1 MNQEEEKPI
10 RRAFCLTVVM
20 DADTKKYLV
29 SALYNFAIQID
40 REEITTGVSGGVCS
54 GAIYELLYN
63 SSQTHET
70 YFERIRTRLKSI
82 GE

>member
-20 DADTKKYLV
+20 DADTKKDLV

-40 REEITTGVSGGVCS
+40 REEITTGVMEESVAGRFTS
-54 GAIYELLYN
+54 FYTIHRKRMKRISREL
-63 SSQTHET
+63 EPA
-70 YFERIRTRLKSI
+70 
-82 GE
+82 